1 MRNAVP
7 ASYLVTPA
15 PVNELMASSSPVAK
29 TVDTQRSGVPTGP
42 ASNESA
48 SLLFVHASRNSFC
61 LRRFEAVGGYV
72 AFLRD

>member
-15 PVNELMASSSPVAK
+15 LVNELMASSSPVAK
-29 TVDTQRSGVPTGP
+29 TVDTQRSGVPTGL

-48 SLLFVHASRNSFC
+48 SLLFVHAARNSFC
-61 LRRFEAVGGYV
+61 LSQFEAVGGNV
-72 AFLRD
+72 AFLGD